1 MKPTRA
7 VALFTLAACA
17 LASAGCQ
24 REPEVHAKNES
35 VESVSEKASAVAQ
48 VSLRPGRWESTM
60 KLDKLEIAGLPPQ
73 ARDAMAKQMGAKQ
86 MGATSFSHCLTPEQ
100 AARPNADFFQKGAS
114 GCTYDH
120 FTMAGGAI
128 DAEMSCKPGSGPTHM
143 KMQGGYGPEN
153 YNLSVSSRAEMQ
165 QGMTMDMVL
174 TITSRRVGECTG
186 KEDS

>member
-1 MKPTRA
+1 MKLTRA
-7 VALFTLAACA
+7 VTLSALAICA
-17 LASAGCQ
+17 LASAGCK

-35 VESVSEKASAVAQ
+35 VESVSEKGSAVAQ
-48 VSLRPGRWESTM
+48 ASLRPGRWESTM
-60 KLDKLEIAGLPPQ
+60 KLDKLDIAGLPPQ
-73 ARDAMAKQMGAKQ
+73 AKDAMAKQMGT
-86 MGATSFSHCLTPEQ
+86 TSFSHCLTPEQ

-128 DAEMSCKPGSGPTHM
+128 DAEMNCKPGSGPTHL
-143 KMQGGYGPEN
+143 KMQGSYGPEN
-153 YNLSVSSRAEMQ
+153 YNLSVNSKAEMQ
-165 QGMTMDMVL
+165 AGMAMDMAL